1 SLCFRGQGPV
11 IRIRRPVVT
20 ENSGNPVLYVMVP
33 FLATSVIVLLG
44 QTIADPSGVMVMT
57 GHWYSVCPISAVL
70 ASVTAG
76 RLAASRLPPAV
87 PRLSSRTLV
96 VWPADQLNA
105 SVRWLAG
112 QDSDQVAKC
121 SPMVPPV
128 ADQVRL
134 APP

>member
-1 SLCFRGQGPV
+1 M

-33 FLATSVIVLLG
+33 FLAISVIVLLG

-57 GHWYSVCPISAVL
+57 WHWYSVCPIPAVL

-87 PRLSSRTLV
+87 PRSSSRTLF
-96 VWPADQLNA
+96 VWPADA
-105 SVRWLAG
+105 A
-112 QDSDQVAKC
+112 
-121 SPMVPPV
+121 
-128 ADQVRL
+128 
-134 APP
+134 